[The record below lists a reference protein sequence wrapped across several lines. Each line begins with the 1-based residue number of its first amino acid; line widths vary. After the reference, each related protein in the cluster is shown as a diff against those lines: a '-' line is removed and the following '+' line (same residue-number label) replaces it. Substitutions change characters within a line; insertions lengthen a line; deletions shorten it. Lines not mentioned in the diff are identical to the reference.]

1 MAMRGS
7 GKSPGLVAF
16 EGICEGFSLMNR
28 TYYFVK
34 YGYIE
39 VERYYEKKVD
49 ISNSIVYNDVN

>member
-1 MAMRGS
+1 MKIRA
-7 GKSPGLVAF
+7 L
-16 EGICEGFSLMNR
+16 
-28 TYYFVK
+28 YYFVK